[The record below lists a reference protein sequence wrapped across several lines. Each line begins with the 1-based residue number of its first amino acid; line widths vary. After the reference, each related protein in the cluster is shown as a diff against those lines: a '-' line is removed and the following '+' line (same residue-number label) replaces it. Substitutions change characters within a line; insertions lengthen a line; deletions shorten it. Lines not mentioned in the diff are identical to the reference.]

1 MGKSQEALK
10 IAFDSQNKLQIKPRV
25 LGNGNLNLL
34 RVNSA
39 RDSNKK
45 TTFCGQKGSITRR
58 SNDAGSKTQRNF
70 TPMITSNADFQI
82 GMTKLIDKI
91 SQYIDNMLKKVKQFK
106 KELKRNR
113 KHGKSKDKIT
123 IDREA

>member
-10 IAFDSQNKLQIKPRV
+10 IAFDSQNKIQMKPRV

-45 TTFCGQKGSITRR
+45 TTFCG
-58 SNDAGSKTQRNF
+58 
-70 TPMITSNADFQI
+70 
-82 GMTKLIDKI
+82 
-91 SQYIDNMLKKVKQFK
+91 
-106 KELKRNR
+106 
-113 KHGKSKDKIT
+113 
-123 IDREA
+123 